1 MKFISKT
8 VIDDNTV
15 EIPCGSF
22 EIAMKKAD
30 LFAAPSVTFSEW
42 RVRDMGTTPLIHG
55 HTHSATKYSL
65 SDMGTPQLHVGL
77 DAWGLELVHEKHVH
91 DWVRE
96 VLGL

>member
-8 VIDDNTV
+8 VIDDNAV

-42 RVRDMGTTPLIHG
+42 REGSIKEGSSRDFLLDGKIRGSQTVVLK
-55 HTHSATKYSL
+55 ATK
-65 SDMGTPQLHVGL
+65 
-77 DAWGLELVHEKHVH
+77 
-91 DWVRE
+91 
-96 VLGL
+96 